1 MSKLD
6 AAIELLRNRKEHLF
20 HVNANKRERAS
31 CGAAIRLL
39 EAAEKVDKED
49 LILTVRAMMLVCQT
63 TSDDEKSLDN
73 LLEFLAALPED

>member
-1 MSKLD
+1 MGKFD
-6 AAIELLRNRKEHLF
+6 AAINVLRLYE
-20 HVNANKRERAS
+20 REVS
-31 CGAAIRLL
+31 GVTAAIHVL
-39 EAAEKVDKED
+39 EAAGKVNKED